1 MTVCTKRNIQTRRG
15 KISFGI
21 GSVMVLTLSLC
32 YGFQPDRFA
41 ALTIYPPWFWI
52 LPAGILILLAGFWK
66 KRFALGLTIAWLIFL
81 MVFVEQ
87 VTSFP
92 RSLWLSQDTWQ
103 TARKNG
109 QALRVISLNCNSQP
123 EAMETALEFEPDILL
138 LQEPPGRKELLA
150 VLEKQGLSNHFT
162 QDYID
167 TPIVVTGDIEQLPVA
182 HDNRIFISKALV
194 TISRMPSLQVVNVRL
209 SPAEIGMNLF
219 FPACWRN
226 HYTNRLFRRQEIEKI
241 LQEISFDGPVILGG
255 DFNAPAASGVFDR
268 LKPHFRDSFQAAGV
282 GLGNTIIESLP
293 LLRIDQIW
301 LSRHFQPVSVRSR
314 PCSSSD
320 HRMVIC
326 DLIFRPA
333 LEK

>member
-1 MTVCTKRNIQTRRG
+1 
-15 KISFGI
+15 
-21 GSVMVLTLSLC
+21 MVLALGLC

-52 LPAGILILLAGFWK
+52 LPAGIFILLAAFWK
-66 KRFALGLTIAWLIFL
+66 KRFALGLAIAWLIFIV
-81 MVFVEQ
+81 VFVEQ
-87 VTSFP
+87 VVSIP

-103 TARKNG
+103 AARENG

-138 LQEPPGRKELLA
+138 LQEPPARKEMLA
-150 VLEKQGLSNHFT
+150 VLENHNLSNYFT

-167 TPIVVTGDIEQLPVA
+167 TPIIATGDIAQLPVA
-182 HDNRIFISKALV
+182 HSNRIFLSKALV
-194 TISRMPSLQVVNVRL
+194 TISGLPSLQVVNVRL

-219 FPACWRN
+219 SPACWRN
-226 HYTNRLFRRQEIEKI
+226 HYANRLLRRQEIEKVI
-241 LQEISFDGPVILGG
+241 QEISFDGPVILGG
-255 DFNAPAASGVFDR
+255 DFNAPAASGVFGR
-268 LKPHFRDSFQAAGV
+268 LKPHFRDSFSAAGV

-301 LSRHFQPVSVRSR
+301 LSRYFQPVSVRSH
-314 PCSSSD
+314 PCSRSD

-326 DLIFRPA
+326 DLILPPSSP
-333 LEK
+333 KITK